1 MAHNNKTFH
10 QDRACIL
17 SAAPERSHGS
27 RSVNS
32 QRDRQ
37 ASKVSPHA
45 SAPGIAPRPPASV
58 EKKSFAWKRHRGPRK
73 ALLIPRDHL
82 GRWAPGDLAGW
93 AAPGAFRKDSVSH
106 HRPQRLPPPVCD
118 ACRRRRRPAR
128 RADLLK
134 EGRSTIALLP
144 SKSCGTALWDA
155 HTFLRLDPQ
164 EPPQKRHRR
173 QIHPLA
179 RATTFLLRI
188 SPQRENADSTQA
200 ANKRTEDRK
209 KLTNE

>member
-32 QRDRQ
+32 QRDCQ

-118 ACRRRRRPAR
+118 ECRRRRRPAR
-128 RADLLK
+128 RGRLIRASLAGILLFDADP
-134 EGRSTIALLP
+134 LP
-144 SKSCGTALWDA
+144 
-155 HTFLRLDPQ
+155 FL
-164 EPPQKRHRR
+164 
-173 QIHPLA
+173 HPL
-179 RATTFLLRI
+179 
-188 SPQRENADSTQA
+188 PQRSLETAFVA
-200 ANKRTEDRK
+200 ARGSLNRTPFYSGARYRTSRQQTRFYSIHVSAAR
-209 KLTNE
+209 LWIAGL